1 VQFLESPDD
10 AEQYSHAAL
19 ACMKRLGIPPHPN
32 NYLLWYC
39 YSADCV
45 PELKR
50 TLDILQ
56 SNQQDFTSEL
66 NDELYDRFFGQKRIA
81 AAAHSSTR
89 RVEGLLKQILRELG
103 SVGADNARYADTL
116 KDFHDQVVP
125 GIGTPDLQRMV
136 ANILTETRRMA
147 EHNHVLES
155 HLSRSAGEV
164 ETLRRDLVNTRKEA
178 MTDALTGIGN
188 RKFFDAKLREAAT
201 GSMETGESMS
211 LLMID
216 IDHFKSFNDRFGH
229 QAGDQVLIMVAR
241 ALTDSI
247 KGQDTVARYGG
258 EEFGIILPRTELDGA
273 AALATQI
280 CDSLAHRYIKPRS
293 TEEDFG
299 IVTVSIGVA
308 AYRLGEPLTVLI
320 DRADVALYRAKST
333 GRNRAVP
340 ETAVD
345 CSLALERG
353 PDKADNRRAV
363 RTFGQFLGWAE
374 SKPACWAGV
383 ASF

>member
-1 VQFLESPDD
+1 MQFLESPQE
-10 AEQYSHAAL
+10 AEQYSRAAI

-32 NYLLWYC
+32 NHLLWYC

-45 PELKR
+45 PELKL

-56 SNQQDFTSEL
+56 SNQREFTPEL

-81 AAAHSSTR
+81 AAAQSSTL
-89 RVEGLLKQILRELG
+89 RVEGLLQQILRELG
-103 SVGADNARYADTL
+103 AVGGDNARYADTL
-116 KDFHDQVVP
+116 KDFHDHVLP
-125 GIGTPDLQRMV
+125 GTGTPDLQRMV
-136 ANILTETRRMA
+136 ANILIETQRMA
-147 EHNHVLES
+147 EHNQILES
-155 HLSRSAGEV
+155 HLNRSAGEV

-178 MTDALTGIGN
+178 LTDALTNIGN

-201 GSMETGESMS
+201 GSMETGETMS
-211 LLMID
+211 LLMVD

-229 QAGDQVLIMVAR
+229 QAGDQVLVMVAH

-280 CDSLAHRYIKPRS
+280 CDSLAHRYIRPKS
-293 TEEDFG
+293 TDEDFG

-308 AYRLGEPLTVLI
+308 AFRLGEPLTVLI
-320 DRADVALYRAKST
+320 DRADCALYRAKSN
-333 GRNRAVP
+333 GRNRAVA
-340 ETAVD
+340 ETALD
-345 CSLALERG
+345 CTLALEGR
-353 PDKADNRRAV
+353 P
-363 RTFGQFLGWAE
+363 E
-374 SKPACWAGV
+374 
-383 ASF
+383 